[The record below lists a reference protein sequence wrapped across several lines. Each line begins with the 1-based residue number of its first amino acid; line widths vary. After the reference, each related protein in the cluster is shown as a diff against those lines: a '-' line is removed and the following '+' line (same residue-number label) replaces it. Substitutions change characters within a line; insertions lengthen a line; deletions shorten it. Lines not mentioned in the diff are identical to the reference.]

1 MPPTKPRLRIITYMC
16 PGHPVELYETYLKY
30 LEDALG
36 CESMLIYESRS
47 SSQLKDRDDPFSADL
62 VDLAFLSCSSYVKLE
77 DSKNKYFELL
87 PVTPIFHHPK
97 NVDRLKGYYADII
110 IHADRKKTVKD
121 FYDLRGCSWAYSNE
135 DSLSGSTI
143 ILKKLKSLG
152 ENASFFGN
160 KLKSG
165 SHLAS
170 VQMVLSKKAEAAC
183 VDANTF
189 ACVKKYLQDQGKDIE
204 VLESLGPLPPY
215 PIVVNSRLPDA
226 VKKQITEAFMMLNQ
240 KKDWLDDLKEYGLI
254 GFTSNHKDAY
264 LAERD
269 IKEAAKGMTLG
280 VRYY

>member
-1 MPPTKPRLRIITYMC
+1 MSASKSRLRIITYMC
-16 PGHPVELYETYLKY
+16 PGHPVELYETYMKY
-30 LEDALG
+30 LEDVLR
-36 CESMLIYESRS
+36 CEAVLIYESRS
-47 SSQLKDRDDPFSADL
+47 SRELKDRQDPFTADL
-62 VDLAFLSCSSYVKLE
+62 VDIAFMSCSSYVKLE
-77 DSKNKYFELL
+77 DAKNTYAELL
-87 PVTPIFHHPK
+87 PVTPVFQHPK

-110 IHADRKKTVKD
+110 IHADRRKTVKD

-135 DSLSGSTI
+135 DSLSGSTV

-165 SHLAS
+165 SHLSS
-170 VQMVLSKKAEAAC
+170 VQMVLSKQAEAAC

-189 ACVKKYLQDQGKDIE
+189 ACVKRYLQDQGKDIE

-215 PIVVNSRLPDA
+215 PVVVNSRLNDA
-226 VKKQITEAFMMLNQ
+226 TKRQIVESFLKLNQ
-240 KKDWLDDLKEYGLI
+240 MQEWMADLKEFGLI

-264 LAERD
+264 LAERE
-269 IKEAAKGMTLG
+269 IQESAKGMTLG